1 MNPEEEIIGKRRRHT
16 NAGNELVLTFGASA
30 NFRRIYTNIR
40 RVYANSSVF
49 TLILSVLVQIA
60 KYVLVFIFVFLQ
72 VCKGDTQENALPR
85 K

>member
-40 RVYANSSVF
+40 RVYANSRRFYANFVRFGANCKICFVVHNCVF
-49 TLILSVLVQIA
+49 ACL
-60 KYVLVFIFVFLQ
+60 
-72 VCKGDTQENALPR
+72 
-85 K
+85 